1 MCAEEALE
9 EIAEQVGKK
18 DWNFNLNPC
27 DGNSNWSTPNRKEMP
42 LYNNTLTCNC
52 SYPNSQCHVV
62 QMYASFPN
70 FIHIS
75 IHMLKF

>member
-18 DWNFNLNPC
+18 DWNFSLNPC
-27 DGNSNWSTPNRKEMP
+27 DGNSNWSTPNRKEMS

-52 SYPNSQCHVV
+52 SYPNGQCHVV

-70 FIHIS
+70 FIHIP